1 MLKYFV
7 HILSL
12 AFLISCTSDE
22 EDPIP
27 DPNEQKEELLVGDWT
42 VKKYTDYVNGDV
54 NEYLTTQCYYQG
66 SMHAILIN
74 SIYHFGADG
83 SFEQESTCWQT
94 TPVPFL
100 WKLDTQLK
108 PTTTVYN
115 EDVLF
120 IHNAQLTGVLDD
132 AFYVTFQNKDEVTL
146 NTQKDGT
153 DLVYKI
159 IVLSR
164 K

>member
-1 MLKYFV
+1 MLKYFA

-12 AFLISCTSDE
+12 VFLISCTSDE

-27 DPNEQKEELLVGDWT
+27 DPNDQKEELLVGDWT

-54 NEYLTTQCYYQG
+54 HEYSTTQCYHQG
-66 SMHAILIN
+66 STHALLIN
-74 SIYHFGADG
+74 SIYHFGADA
-83 SFEQESTCWQT
+83 SFKLESTCWQT
-94 TPVPFL
+94 TPFPYL
-100 WKLDTQLK
+100 WKLDTRLR
-108 PTTTVYN
+108 PTTAAYD

-120 IHNAQLTGVLDD
+120 IHDPQYGGVLDYP
-132 AFYVTFQNKDEVTL
+132 FYVTFQNRDEVTL
-146 NTQKDGT
+146 NQSKDGT
-153 DLVYKI
+153 DPVFKI